1 MNHIQVY
8 NFHNLYTFF
17 LCILPIVIHL
27 FLVYND
33 IIKKRKGE
41 TQMDKKIGKLVK
53 IVRSLTQLALEIG
66 TLIAVIKMIIGSI
79 R

>member
-1 MNHIQVY
+1 MY

-66 TLIAVIKMIIGSI
+66 TLIAVSKMIIGSI